1 MKTEVNKHPSNSL
14 SQQEAQ
20 GDILSRLQDKLS
32 IKFDPEPQL
41 PIDIAVQP
49 DAVDSTNKIVVEVYA
64 HIGKLKGSQSH
75 KIKGDLLKLALIGK
89 KLEPG
94 WRKIMCFACEEAAKL
109 VQGQS
114 WVAHAAREFDV
125 EIHVAPLPNERENE
139 VISAQERQRMV
150 NPTALNVQHKKV

>member
-14 SQQEAQ
+14 SQQGAQ
-20 GDILSRLQDKLS
+20 EDILSHLQDKLS

-49 DAVDSTNKIVVEVYA
+49 DAVDSTNKVVVEVYA
-64 HIGKLKGSQSH
+64 HIGKLKGSQRH

-89 KLEPG
+89 KLGPG
-94 WRKIMCFACEEAAKL
+94 WRKIMCFACEEAVKL
-109 VQGQS
+109 VEGQS
-114 WVAHAAREFDV
+114 WVAHAAREFDI
-125 EIHVAPLPNERENE
+125 EIHVATLPDEREKE

-150 NPTALNVQHKKV
+150 NPTVLNVQNKKV